1 MRKIDEFNFFRELFF
16 ALKRD
21 GVEEYNIMELGE
33 QLYPYFAF
41 GDYGKMF
48 KVKTNDLFKRV
59 DVSSISEIFIDST
72 RELRLN
78 NNGMYSLCSMTVEKS
93 PIKEEQAIII
103 QKLAD
108 ILVKFKI
115 LEQKYN
121 VKFSGCTPNL
131 VYSLIGGT
139 GKYMDISQMLVTDTD
154 KIKTTID
161 EINPYMLYDS
171 PVDGSLCRL
180 EKGVTR
186 SIKLLENVNYVIIH
200 SMTKLHKDEYVTTK
214 IYTGCEDKES
224 LDKIVAIG
232 EETKKD
238 FVEDINEYHYT
249 KPKILT
255 KKLK

>member
-1 MRKIDEFNFFRELFF
+1 
-16 ALKRD
+16 
-21 GVEEYNIMELGE
+21 
-33 QLYPYFAF
+33 
-41 GDYGKMF
+41 
-48 KVKTNDLFKRV
+48 
-59 DVSSISEIFIDST
+59 
-72 RELRLN
+72 
-78 NNGMYSLCSMTVEKS
+78 
-93 PIKEEQAIII
+93 
-103 QKLAD
+103 
-108 ILVKFKI
+108 
-115 LEQKYN
+115 
-121 VKFSGCTPNL
+121 
-131 VYSLIGGT
+131 
-139 GKYMDISQMLVTDTD
+139 MDISQMLVTDTD
-154 KIKTTID
+154 KIKTTVD
-161 EINPYMLYDS
+161 EINPYVLYDS

-186 SIKLLENVNYVIIH
+186 SIKLLEDVNYVIVH